1 MNGSG
6 KSASITGLRNCPAAS
21 EGLGEPAASPV
32 ASEPAAVAD
41 ASAPN
46 ELPADAGAGDRFDAL
61 QPTRTAIRTATIA
74 SRRLCRSGRRV
85 GSMNVTR
92 IWFRLRV
99 LWLDRD
105 QPLTPADAT
114 LWITKRWART

>member
-6 KSASITGLRNCPAAS
+6 KSASMTGFRNSPAAS
-21 EGLGEPAASPV
+21 EGLGEPAVPLAV
-32 ASEPAAVAD
+32 SEPAAVAD
-41 ASAPN
+41 AVAPN
-46 ELPADAGAGDRFDAL
+46 ELPADGGTGDWFDAL

-92 IWFRLRV
+92 IWFAYV
-99 LWLDRD
+99 CSGSIEIN
-105 QPLTPADAT
+105 P
-114 LWITKRWART
+114 